1 MRKHHLILALA
12 FLACWTSCGFAE
24 DGPAMENVTQAAT
37 FPTKAFGSVAAIGDS
52 ITAAFN
58 AAHSEFESCEFK
70 DTPEYSFS
78 TNKST
83 NTTVSI
89 AERAIAF
96 KGSGVVTAN
105 FGSDGARMS
114 SGDDQALEAKAWLLN
129 QATPRLI
136 TVFLGHND
144 ICRGE
149 RDKFPGICSSLNRDP
164 NNYCRTSTFAY
175 EQQMRQMMD
184 VLITIPDTQIAII
197 HPIRVSQ
204 LCNFKD
210 QKVIDEW
217 YLTRSCGDLWDMSGL
232 LPATFEQDG
241 VCPSLTDCTLDR
253 VADAYTTWVAYRD
266 ISNKVVDEYNQVVAG
281 GTIPANVEFSTGG
294 VVRESGVYIQ
304 TTDVI
309 GSSKFRY
316 RDASGNVQLSV
327 CECFHPSKYGQN
339 TLASSVWDGVACSA
353 MTPCCN
359 DSVEGDS
366 DYNKGLCVN
375 TTTSGWMG
383 GPWAALEED
392 KILTVDKAGSGT
404 GGVTS
409 ATGDID
415 CGTDCTETYSHGTV
429 VTLTALADTGS
440 VFRGWS
446 GGGCSG
452 TDPECILTL
461 IGNTTVTATFSLAPQ
476 LSVNEGTIG
485 TQVTITGSDFGI
497 KKGKVLIQKI
507 ATRIAKEGW
516 APDSIICTLTRVP
529 PAGTH
534 DVSIRPYRADDI
546 SLFSAFT
553 VKPPE
558 IDSLD
563 FYAGAARD
571 PITITGTFFGTRKGK
586 VYLEYEKNGK
596 LKRKACR
603 VTSWG
608 MDSITFLVPKTSKR
622 FPPGAYPL
630 KVINKVG
637 IAGAPS
643 DFTIN

>member
-339 TLASSVWDGVACSA
+339 TLASSLWNGVNCTPT
-353 MTPCCN
+353 TPCCN
-359 DSVEGDS
+359 DSIEGDS
-366 DYNKGLCVN
+366 DYNKGLCVS
-375 TTTSGWMG
+375 TTTSGSIS
-383 GPWAALEED
+383 GPWAGLEEY
-392 KILTVDKAGSGT
+392 KTLTVDKTGSGT
-404 GGVTS
+404 G
-409 ATGDID
+409 
-415 CGTDCTETYSHGTV
+415 V
-429 VTLTALADTGS
+429 VTNTLATINCGSSCQETFLRGTTIKLKAKADANS

-446 GGGCSG
+446 GACTG
-452 TDPECILTL
+452 TARTCTMVMSDDH
-461 IGNTTVTATFSLAPQ
+461 TVTATFVSDP
-476 LSVNEGTIG
+476 TIK
-485 TQVTITGSDFGI
+485 VTPSR
-497 KKGKVLIQKI
+497 KKYGKV
-507 ATRIAKEGW
+507 R
-516 APDSIICTLTRVP
+516 LTRTKTAIFTIRNKTTNGKKDLIIGAITADNAAFVFVDDSCSGTTLPPKGSCRFKVRFVP
-529 PAGTH
+529 VTGPQTATIEIPSNDPAVPMTE
-534 DVSIRPYRADDI
+534 I
-546 SLFSAFT
+546 SL
-553 VKPPE
+553 
-558 IDSLD
+558 
-563 FYAGAARD
+563 
-571 PITITGTFFGTRKGK
+571 TGQG
-586 VYLEYEKNGK
+586 
-596 LKRKACR
+596 
-603 VTSWG
+603 
-608 MDSITFLVPKTSKR
+608 VP
-622 FPPGAYPL
+622 
-630 KVINKVG
+630 
-637 IAGAPS
+637 
-643 DFTIN
+643 

>member
-1 MRKHHLILALA
+1 MRKHHFILAVA
-12 FLACWTSCGFAE
+12 FLTCWASCGFAE
-24 DGPAMENVTQAAT
+24 DGPAIENVTQAAT
-37 FPTKAFGSVAAIGDS
+37 FPTRAFGSIAAIGDS

-149 RDKFPGICSSLNRDP
+149 RDKFPGICSSISRDP

-184 VLITIPDTQIAII
+184 VLVTIPDTQIAII

-204 LCNFKD
+204 LCNYKE

-241 VCPSLTDCTLDR
+241 VCPSLTDCTIDR

-266 ISNKVVDEYNQVVAG
+266 ISNRVVDEYNQVAAG
-281 GTIPANVEFSTGG
+281 GTIPSNLEFSTGG

-353 MTPCCN
+353 ATPCCN
-359 DSVEGDS
+359 DTVEGDS

-392 KILTVDKAGSGT
+392 KTLTVDKAGSGT
-404 GGVTS
+404 GSVTS

-415 CGTDCTETYSHGTV
+415 CGADCTETYSHGTI

-452 TDPECILTL
+452 TDSECILTL
-461 IGNTTVTATFSLAPQ
+461 IGNTTVTATFSVAPQ

-485 TQVTITGSDFGI
+485 TQVTITGSDFGT

-507 ATRIAKEGW
+507 ATKIAKEGW
-516 APDSIICTLTRVP
+516 SPDSITFTLTRVP
-529 PAGTH
+529 PAGIH

-546 SLFSAFT
+546 SLSSAFT

-558 IDSLD
+558 VDSLD

-571 PITITGTFFGTRKGK
+571 PITITGTFFGTRKGS
-586 VYLEYEKNGK
+586 VFLEYEKNGK
-596 LKRKACR
+596 LKRKVCK
-603 VTSWG
+603 VKSWG
-608 MDSITFLVPKTSKR
+608 MDTITFLVPKTSKR
-622 FPPGAYPL
+622 FPPGTYPL

-643 DFTIN
+643 DFTIE